1 MNTPIIKLTSMTPD
15 GNYYGAYKT
24 DEDKH
29 AKYLIFVSFNEEKE
43 KSYCTCMSGT
53 FGNPC
58 YHLEGATARQ
68 EMLFN

>member
-1 MNTPIIKLTSMTPD
+1 MTVH

-29 AKYLIFVSFNEEKE
+29 AKYQIFVSFNEEKE

-58 YHLEGATARQ
+58 YHLEAAFTR
-68 EMLFN
+68 EDELFC